1 MENYELQIINIITG
15 ILVIIM
21 GVTMIYVGNHYKKLG
36 IFYVMIYFMSAF
48 VILGGI
54 VILLYDKASV
64 F

>member
-15 ILVIIM
+15 ILVTVM
-21 GVTMIYVGNHYKKLG
+21 GVIMIYVGSHYKKLG